1 MFCLIFLQINADV
14 SPDID
19 GEILRSESN
28 GLSEESHHLSTINYD
43 TLDVLREELRTAE
56 QPSAGLPS
64 AELPTAVLP
73 SAVLPSAELPSAV
86 HPSAELPSAPI
97 SQEVG
102 DELISTCVT
111 PSRFKA
117 IQETLAKPETH
128 RHLCAL
134 NLLRHFFTKKELAE
148 SNTDGS
154 HEKKHLD
161 SNKLNSLKIL
171 VFSKFPVSTPEEK
184 DKAWRLIKGKINS
197 RCRTTRKL
205 SLPDATPPR
214 SS

>member
-1 MFCLIFLQINADV
+1 MPQLFPTATVKCYEAKA
-14 SPDID
+14 
-19 GEILRSESN
+19 N
-28 GLSEESHHLSTINYD
+28 GLSVENHHLPTINYD
-43 TLDVLREELRTAE
+43 TLDVLHE
-56 QPSAGLPS
+56 
-64 AELPTAVLP
+64 ELPTAE
-73 SAVLPSAELPSAV
+73 LPSAELPSAV
-86 HPSAELPSAPI
+86 LPSVPT

-117 IQETLAKPETH
+117 IQEVLSKPETQ

-134 NLLRHFFTKKELAE
+134 DLLRHFFTTKELAE

-154 HEKKHLD
+154 HEKKRLD

-184 DKAWRLIKGKINS
+184 DKAWRITKGKINS

-205 SLPDATPPR
+205 SLPEATPPR

>member
-1 MFCLIFLQINADV
+1 MNATV
-14 SPDID
+14 IPESD

-28 GLSEESHHLSTINYD
+28 GLSVENHHLSTINYD
-43 TLDVLREELRTAE
+43 TLDVLCEELPTAE
-56 QPSAGLPS
+56 LPS
-64 AELPTAVLP
+64 AE
-73 SAVLPSAELPSAV
+73 LPSAELPSAV
-86 HPSAELPSAPI
+86 PPSAPT

-117 IQETLAKPETH
+117 IQEVLSKPETH

-171 VFSKFPVSTPEEK
+171 VFSKFPCKHTQRE
-184 DKAWRLIKGKINS
+184 GQ
-197 RCRTTRKL
+197 
-205 SLPDATPPR
+205 SLEDY
-214 SS
+214 